1 LTASFPRLSLR
12 LRVFAL
18 VAAVNALVF
27 GAGFVLLSRDLE
39 GRIGAY
45 YAEALF
51 QRLAGTIDDRGEV
64 NVASLLRASNWN
76 WFEDVVVV
84 HKNIESDASG
94 RVTARGALLNPLGS
108 DGRHAGWD
116 QRAVLRACASAMAER
131 RAIPAVGG
139 VAVPIYEP
147 DGDIWGGCWFVLGEL
162 EVAQGIGR
170 TMLPWF
176 LGSTLLLTF
185 GTFLLLRRYVLV
197 PVERLARGAHDI
209 ADGHAGVRVV
219 VPSRDDELA
228 ELVRAF
234 NAMAERVEGHRAELA
249 QAVEDAREQTRR
261 AEAAAM
267 MQRRLAATGEL
278 AAGIAHEINNPL
290 GGLINAVEALGT
302 GTLPPERRTRYLQ
315 LVSSGLERIQ
325 STVGKLLR
333 LTPRSARTAPF
344 SLAVPLS
351 DALALVAHRAARQG
365 IELVGAWDSGSSTD
379 RDEVHAQWQRLPQ
392 LEGESHEVAQA
403 VLNLLVN
410 ALDALEDR
418 DPAHSQGRV
427 VLAAR
432 LEQASLPGSVTK
444 QPSILVEVSDNGP
457 GVSVDELQ
465 RVADLFYTTKDPGR
479 GTGLGLAIVHNVAKE
494 HGGTVHMWSEPGQG
508 FRVQVVLP
516 LPIGALASPEAHA

>member
-1 LTASFPRLSLR
+1 
-12 LRVFAL
+12 
-18 VAAVNALVF
+18 
-27 GAGFVLLSRDLE
+27 
-39 GRIGAY
+39 
-45 YAEALF
+45 
-51 QRLAGTIDDRGEV
+51 
-64 NVASLLRASNWN
+64 
-76 WFEDVVVV
+76 
-84 HKNIESDASG
+84 
-94 RVTARGALLNPLGS
+94 
-108 DGRHAGWD
+108 
-116 QRAVLRACASAMAER
+116 
-131 RAIPAVGG
+131 
-139 VAVPIYEP
+139 
-147 DGDIWGGCWFVLGEL
+147 
-162 EVAQGIGR
+162 
-170 TMLPWF
+170 
-176 LGSTLLLTF
+176 
-185 GTFLLLRRYVLV
+185 
-197 PVERLARGAHDI
+197 
-209 ADGHAGVRVV
+209 
-219 VPSRDDELA
+219 
-228 ELVRAF
+228 
-234 NAMAERVEGHRAELA
+234 
-249 QAVEDAREQTRR
+249 
-261 AEAAAM
+261 
-267 MQRRLAATGEL
+267 LAATGEL

-365 IELVGAWDSGSSTD
+365 VELVGAWDSGSSTD

-418 DPAHSQGRV
+418 DPAQGQGRV

-432 LEQASLPGSVTK
+432 LEQAALPGSVTK
-444 QPSILVEVSDNGP
+444 QPSIVVEVSDNGP